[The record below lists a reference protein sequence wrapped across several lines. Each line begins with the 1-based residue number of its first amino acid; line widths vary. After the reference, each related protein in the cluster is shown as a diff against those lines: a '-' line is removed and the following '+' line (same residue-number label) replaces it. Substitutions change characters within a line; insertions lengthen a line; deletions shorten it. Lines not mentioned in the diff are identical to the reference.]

1 MAIIY
6 QYKKH
11 IDSVTT
17 IYMKLPEDTIYNE
30 LAVID
35 GITYVSVP
43 DNVVLPEQP
52 TEISVTVA
60 EITDDL
66 RSRLRKESAHLQ
78 LIDNQFTEKLRKK
91 YSVEDELYFNRIAI
105 GFLLGK
111 YVFEDDEMGL
121 LSEYQQFVEDLREW
135 ARNERKNL
143 GL

>member
-17 IYMKLPEDTIYNE
+17 IYIKLPEDTIYNE

-91 YSVEDELYFNRIAI
+91 YSVEDELYFSRIAI

-111 YVFEDDEMGL
+111 YVFGDDEMGL